1 MTKRLSVWGLKG
13 RNLFWKKS
21 ISNEGNFELIF
32 RIDQSLQSKT
42 KSQSDHDW
50 LKSRALRCTGFYI
63 HLNVHFFFILVPP
76 SSSREQEI
84 SWCHQL
90 IMLHFI
96 FKTAIMPLVQQVYTV

>member
-32 RIDQSLQSKT
+32 SIDQSLQSKT

-63 HLNVHFFFILVPP
+63 HLNVHFFLFWYLLAPP
-76 SSSREQEI
+76 ENRKSVDV
-84 SWCHQL
+84 
-90 IMLHFI
+90 
-96 FKTAIMPLVQQVYTV
+96 TN